1 MSDSLAN
8 NWANLTQKFE
18 ALNSRERWMIFG
30 AVLCVFYGLFSFLIS
45 PIHTKAAALKT
56 EIATDQAQ
64 EENLKLQVNA
74 LSQQNLVDPDLPQK
88 QKIAALENHL
98 KYLEDEINGLKET
111 LISPNKMPDLL
122 SDLLKDNAQLKLIAL
137 KTLDPTNKTAL
148 VTAETGNAIDKNA
161 PTSQDLPFFKHG
173 IEMTIEGHYPDL
185 LDYVASI
192 ERMPWHVLWEKA
204 ELNVENPPTSQFPL
218 SQLKLTVYTLSL
230 DKTWLSI

>member
-1 MSDSLAN
+1 VSDSLAN
-8 NWANLTQKFE
+8 NWVNLTQKFE
-18 ALNSRERWMIFG
+18 ALNTRERWMIFG
-30 AVLCVFYGLFSFLIS
+30 AILCVFYGLFSFLIS
-45 PIHTKAAALKT
+45 PIHAKAATLKT

-74 LSQQNLVDPDLPQK
+74 LTQQNLVDPDLPQK
-88 QKIAALENHL
+88 QKIAALENNL
-98 KYLEDEINGLKET
+98 KHLEDEINGLKET

-137 KTLDPTNKTAL
+137 KTLDPSNKTAL
-148 VTAETGNAIDKNA
+148 ATTETGHATEKNTT
-161 PTSQDLPFFKHG
+161 PPQELPFFKHG

-185 LDYVASI
+185 LDYVANI
-192 ERMPWHVLWEKA
+192 EKMPWHVLWEKA